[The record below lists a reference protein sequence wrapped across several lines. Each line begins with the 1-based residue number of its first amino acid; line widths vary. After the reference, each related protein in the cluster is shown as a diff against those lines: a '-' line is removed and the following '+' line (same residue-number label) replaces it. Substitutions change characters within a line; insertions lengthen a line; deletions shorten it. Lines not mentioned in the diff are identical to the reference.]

1 MQLNWTELLKSTMVM
16 FAVIDI
22 VGSIPF
28 LLDIKKKAGD
38 IHAEKASLVALG
50 IMLAFL
56 FLGEGVIN
64 FLGIDV
70 NSFAV
75 AGSIVMFF
83 MALEMI
89 LGITLFKQNA
99 ESMKTATIVPVAFPL
114 IAGAGSMTSIIS
126 LRAEFAAVNI
136 AIAILVN
143 MALVYLVLR
152 LTGRIERALGEGGIA
167 VLQKVFGI
175 ILLAIAVVAIF
186 GANLRNAMI
195 AVGVVTVPVFCRI
208 TRASVLTVREREY
221 VTAARAQ
228 GASHTRLLFLYILP
242 NCVEPLLVQ
251 ASLSMGTSVLDAA
264 GLSFLG
270 LGAKPPT
277 PEWGTML
284 GDAFLYYQRAPW
296 CVAAPGA
303 MIFLMVLA
311 FNLFGDS
318 LQDAFDPRSGK

>member
-89 LGITLFKQNA
+89 LGITLFKQSA

-126 LRAEFAAVNI
+126 LRAEFAAINI

-175 ILLAIAVVAIF
+175 ILLAIAVKLF
-186 GANLRNAMI
+186 SAN
-195 AVGVVTVPVFCRI
+195 
-208 TRASVLTVREREY
+208 
-221 VTAARAQ
+221 AAQ
-228 GASHTRLLFLYILP
+228 LFH
-242 NCVEPLLVQ
+242 
-251 ASLSMGTSVLDAA
+251 AHG
-264 GLSFLG
+264 
-270 LGAKPPT
+270 
-277 PEWGTML
+277 
-284 GDAFLYYQRAPW
+284 
-296 CVAAPGA
+296 
-303 MIFLMVLA
+303 
-311 FNLFGDS
+311 
-318 LQDAFDPRSGK
+318 